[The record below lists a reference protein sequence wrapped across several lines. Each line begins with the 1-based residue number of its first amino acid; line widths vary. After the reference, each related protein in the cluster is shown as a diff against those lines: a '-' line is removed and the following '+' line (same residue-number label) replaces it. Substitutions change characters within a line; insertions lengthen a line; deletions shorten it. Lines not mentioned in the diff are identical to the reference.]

1 MNNIEKNIKTNDKS
15 LEQEQ
20 IFSLFKPEE
29 INQLLKAIQG
39 YYINNSLHN
48 DYDEY
53 NDYPYTLSPF
63 NLKTNENGLA
73 FDLSFYPNEI
83 LRAKI
88 HLTISFHNQFTSLKY
103 NKEDSNN
110 HHVVNIVNM
119 INETIKQ
126 IYQQNF

>member
-1 MNNIEKNIKTNDKS
+1 MNNNQ
-15 LEQEQ
+15 QEQ
-20 IFSLFKPEE
+20 IFSSFKPEE
-29 INQLLKAIQG
+29 INQLFKAIQG
-39 YYINNSLHN
+39 YYINNNLHN

-63 NLKTNENGLA
+63 NLKTHENGLV

-88 HLTISFHNQFTSLKY
+88 YLTISFHNQFTSLKY

-110 HHVVNIVNM
+110 HHVVNIVN
-119 INETIKQ
+119 ILYTK
-126 IYQQNF
+126 